1 MKIYKHSFDH
11 ISIDSNISLF
21 DIDID
26 FYIKDDMDLS
36 ITIQDI
42 GMILLNGIEYDSID
56 HKTVFNKLEEYY
68 RKNDTLDVI
77 LNIDKTLADRHFK
90 RMQYSIFL

>member
-11 ISIDSNISLF
+11 ISIDGNISLF

-42 GMILLNGIEYDSID
+42 GMILLHGIEYDSID
-56 HKTVFNKLEEYY
+56 HKALFNKLEEYY
-68 RKNDTLDVI
+68 RNNETLDIVRS
-77 LNIDKTLADRHFK
+77 NHYADLLDLIK
-90 RMQYSIFL
+90 EEALEYAV